1 MIYLIIIAIL
11 LIVVLHLF
19 SLPKVGNVILIT
31 GGVKTGK
38 STLSVHTAF
47 RLYRKQRIKWYI
59 KCLLSKLF
67 RRPKPEEPLI
77 YSNIP
82 LRHKKYCPM
91 TTDILERITR
101 PRYGSILY
109 LCESSLVADSMLFK
123 DKNLND
129 RLLLFNKLI
138 GHETK
143 GGYLIYDTQSVLDN
157 HYAVKRC
164 INSFLN
170 IEKKIRLPFFL
181 ILKVSL
187 MKFNDV
193 GVAPE
198 TYIDDNG
205 NVIAKPP
212 RTVIVPTMVWRRFDC
227 YCYSIMTDSNKVYDS
242 VEPHVKSLKAEHII
256 TFKGRYSDNEKH

>member
-1 MIYLIIIAIL
+1 
-11 LIVVLHLF
+11 
-19 SLPKVGNVILIT
+19 
-31 GGVKTGK
+31 
-38 STLSVHTAF
+38 
-47 RLYRKQRIKWYI
+47 
-59 KCLLSKLF
+59 
-67 RRPKPEEPLI
+67 
-77 YSNIP
+77 
-82 LRHKKYCPM
+82 M
-91 TTDILERITR
+91 TTDILERNTR

-123 DKNLND
+123 DKDLND

-143 GGYLIYDTQSVLDN
+143 GGYLVYDTQSVLDN

-170 IEKKIRLPFFL
+170 IEKKTRLPFFL

-212 RTVIVPTMVWRRFDC
+212 RTVIVPTRVWRKFDC
-227 YCYSIMTDSNKVYDS
+227 YCYSVMTDDKPVYDKIDA
-242 VEPHVKSLKAEHII
+242 HVTSLKADTII
-256 TFKGRYSDNEKH
+256 SFKGRFKQ